1 MVRVITGK
9 DLLELIRDGR
19 LLWAGGLVIV
29 LLLTALAVGTA
40 RQREVAAERMAAQA
54 LDYQDWR
61 NQPARH
67 PHDAAE
73 QGMHV
78 FKPDPALSIVDP
90 GIDPYVGATIWL
102 KAHSPSTVNFRPAQ
116 DATGLQRFGELSP
129 AWVLQILS
137 PLLVI
142 VLGFNAFAAERE
154 KGTLRQ
160 TLSLG
165 VSPARLLWG
174 KALAVMAALA
184 LLLAPAGLAAGLAV
198 SAAGGGSG
206 LNADTLTRFLWL
218 AGGYSIYLGAAV
230 FVVLAVSAL
239 APSSRVALVV
249 LLGLWIGSASLAPRV
264 ASDLSRDWYPN
275 PSRLTF
281 NADLGADMGREAR
294 RAWMEQFGTDSR
306 WGAELPLDKW
316 GQALRVDD
324 HAGYAVVDRH
334 FAHLWETFGRQQVVQ
349 EWLGLV
355 VPVLAIRAMS
365 MSLAGTDFAHY
376 REFWAAAERQR
387 RVIQDAVTDDLI
399 KNADPRG
406 AGHFDYKTGPAF
418 WATVPQ
424 FEYVLPPAS
433 WAVRNS
439 LRSFAV
445 LGTGLLLSLALAHV
459 AVMRRAV

>member
-1 MVRVITGK
+1 MLRVIAGK

-19 LLWAGGLVIV
+19 LLWAGGLVVV
-29 LLLTALAVGTA
+29 LLLTALAVGAA
-40 RQREVAAERMAAQA
+40 RQREVAAERLAAQE

-67 PHDAAE
+67 PHDAAH

-78 FKPDPALSIVDP
+78 FKPDPPLSIVDP

-102 KAHSPSTVNFRPAQ
+102 QAHNPSTVNFRPAQ

-165 VSPARLLWG
+165 VSPVRLLWG
-174 KALAVMAALA
+174 KALAVMAGVA
-184 LLLAPAGLAAGLAV
+184 LLLAPTGLAAGLAV
-198 SAAGGGSG
+198 SAAGGGM
-206 LNADTLTRFLWL
+206 NADTLTRFLWL
-218 AGGYSIYLGAAV
+218 AGGYSLYLGAAV

-281 NADLGADMGREAR
+281 NADLGAEMGRER
-294 RAWMEQFGTDSR
+294 QRAWKAQFGTDSR
-306 WGAELPLDKW
+306 WGSEVPLDKW

-324 HAGYAVVDRH
+324 DAAYAVVDRH
-334 FAHLWETFGRQQVVQ
+334 FARLWETFGRQQGVQ

-355 VPVLAIRAMS
+355 APVLAIRALS

-376 REFWAAAERQR
+376 SEFWVAAERQR
-387 RVIQDAVTDDLI
+387 RVIQSAVTDDLI
-399 KNADPRG
+399 KNGDTRG
-406 AGHFDYKTGPAF
+406 AGHFDYKASADF

-424 FEYVLPPAS
+424 FEYVPPRAS

-459 AVMRRAV
+459 AVMRRRGA